1 MRPAIGVRRRDAAS
15 GRLGGEVAT
24 ALAAARGPPAGLV
37 ERQVQVLVYAYYIGK
52 QRSLVTLRGPGPEVA
67 VVSAQ
72 CSAAA
77 QELRRKHTRS

>member
-1 MRPAIGVRRRDAAS
+1 MRPAIGGGRRDAAS

-52 QRSLVTLRGPGPEVA
+52 QRTLVAAPRPVPEVA
-67 VVSAQ
+67 VASP
-72 CSAAA
+72 
-77 QELRRKHTRS
+77 EPHLPRRKTRALVIL